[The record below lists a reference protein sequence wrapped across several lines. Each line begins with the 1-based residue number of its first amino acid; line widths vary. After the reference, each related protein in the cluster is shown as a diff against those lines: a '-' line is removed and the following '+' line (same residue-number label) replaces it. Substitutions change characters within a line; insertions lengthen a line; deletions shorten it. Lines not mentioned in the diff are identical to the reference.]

1 MGIRF
6 ALSTLSTSEAR
17 QSAGRWLLFLCA
29 VGYVVTLWVLFI
41 LGRGLGGWLFT
52 LLIWVLIIY
61 IPLRILLE
69 AFQSI
74 APRIRG
80 GLVTQTAG
88 RADRYATRPSISLLV
103 EAMLQ
108 REVVMPR
115 IATPLQRVK
124 AHDGAVAILAR
135 LGSQGLDD
143 HREAIRR
150 CLTMIDRWIID
161 LASAARSSA
170 PPPIQARW
178 ADLRALISLAAST
191 KILLAAYEDR
201 AGRACVIP
209 GLADRQA
216 GAYLDT
222 CLDYCDEL
230 ALEVDPDP
238 WTELPL
244 GFSLESATLETLLH
258 TWMAFA
264 STEPP
269 ALEARAAFLQE
280 FFPQTTVVR

>member
-1 MGIRF
+1 MGLRF
-6 ALSTLSTSEAR
+6 ALSTLTTSEAR
-17 QSAGRWLLFLCA
+17 QSVGRWLLFLCA
-29 VGYVVTLWVLFI
+29 VGYVATLWVLFI
-41 LGRGLGGWLFT
+41 RGRGLGGWLFT
-52 LLIWVLIIY
+52 LLAWVLFVY
-61 IPLRILLE
+61 LPLRILLE

-80 GLVTQTAG
+80 RLVTQTTG

-124 AHDGAVAILAR
+124 AHDGAVAILSR

-143 HREAIRR
+143 HREALTR

-161 LASAARSSA
+161 LASAARSPA

-178 ADLRALISLAAST
+178 ADLRALIALAALV

-209 GLADRQA
+209 EVADRQV
-216 GAYLDT
+216 GAYLEA

-244 GFSLESATLETLLH
+244 GLSLESATLEALLH
-258 TWMAFA
+258 SWMAFA
-264 STEPP
+264 STESP

-280 FFPQTTVVR
+280 FFPRITVVR